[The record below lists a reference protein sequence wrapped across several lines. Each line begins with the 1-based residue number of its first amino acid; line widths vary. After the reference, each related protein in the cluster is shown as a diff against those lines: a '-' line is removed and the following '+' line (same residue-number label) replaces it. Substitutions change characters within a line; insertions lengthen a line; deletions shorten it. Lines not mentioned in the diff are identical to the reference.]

1 MAFVAMI
8 FVFLFCV
15 IDSIS
20 LRSEIKKIAG
30 PHTPVHA
37 GVYTRIK
44 QSNHGV
50 GVFAILDIPAGK
62 NISEGDT
69 NAMHDIDERDLNG
82 VPPEIYDDFCVR
94 EAQD

>member
-1 MAFVAMI
+1 MTSI
-8 FVFLFCV
+8 GSLF
-15 IDSIS
+15 
-20 LRSEIKKIAG
+20 RK
-30 PHTPVHA
+30 HR
-37 GVYTRIK
+37 TRIK

-50 GVFAILDIPAGK
+50 GVFAILDIPAGE

>member
-20 LRSEIKKIAG
+20 LRSEIKKLAG

-50 GVFAILDIPAGK
+50 GVFAILPAGK
-62 NISEGDT
+62 NISEGDN

-82 VPPEIYDDFCVR
+82 VPPEIYDDFCAR